1 MTAVSHQYFLGLGSN
16 LGDRAGHLGKSI
28 DGLAELPGAK
38 IWAISPAFD
47 SDPVG
52 FSDQPNFLN
61 LCLSVSCELEP
72 PALLRATLEV
82 ERQLGRVRS
91 SNRNGPRT
99 VDIDLLF
106 WEGGPW
112 ASPELTLPHP
122 RWMERG
128 FVVEPL
134 RHLLQTPA
142 LAKDP
147 RWDSLRADVAQAASG
162 AGGLRAWQGSTPWR
176 PTPG

>member
-1 MTAVSHQYFLGLGSN
+1 MTGGSHQYILGLGSN
-16 LGDRAGHLGKSI
+16 LGDRAGHLGQAI
-28 DGLAELPGAK
+28 AGLAKLPGAK
-38 IWAISPAFD
+38 IGAISPALD

-52 FSDQPNFLN
+52 FQEQPNFLN
-61 LCLSVSCELEP
+61 ICLSISCDLNP
-72 PALLRATLEV
+72 PAFLQATLAIEAD
-82 ERQLGRVRS
+82 LGRVRS

-106 WEGGPW
+106 WEGGVW
-112 ASPELTLPHP
+112 DSPELTLPHP
-122 RWMERG
+122 RWKERG
-128 FVVEPL
+128 FVTVPL

-147 RWDSLRADVAQAASG
+147 RWDSLRADVAQAALGES
-162 AGGLRAWQGSTPWR
+162 GLRAWQGSTPWR

>member
-1 MTAVSHQYFLGLGSN
+1 MTAVTHQYLLGLGSN
-16 LGDRAGHLGKSI
+16 LGDRAGHLGMAI
-28 DGLAELPGAK
+28 DRLARLPGATFLG
-38 IWAISPAFD
+38 ISGAFD
-47 SDPVG
+47 SDPIG
-52 FSDQPNFLN
+52 YAEQPNFLN
-61 LCLSVSCELEP
+61 LCLSISCELEP
-72 PALLRATLEV
+72 AALLRETLEI

-99 VDIDLLF
+99 IDIDLLF
-106 WEGGPW
+106 WEGGAW
-112 ASPELTLPHP
+112 SSPDLTLPHP
-122 RWMERG
+122 RWKERG
-128 FVVEPL
+128 FVVLPL

-147 RWDSLRADVAQAASG
+147 RWDSLRADVAQADPG